1 MTFRIALRLCLIA
14 ALTAFLMLFAK
25 AQIEFVYAGF

>member
-1 MTFRIALRLCLIA
+1 MSMRIAARLCLIA
-14 ALTAFLMLFAK
+14 ALTAFLLVFAK